1 MPVLR
6 ALLDQDGRSI
16 LCDGD
21 GRLKVGE
28 VGREAATTPVMAAL
42 DAASCAVSDPVPNGA
57 CLVEAGGR
65 AMLLEAGGTPRLLLG
80 LRIVGAGGGAVHLRH
95 GMAGRFLRLT
105 EEGVCAD
112 AEEAALASSFRFAA
126 EATRL
131 PDTGPLARIPTDA
144 RFDAPGLTAL
154 FALGEPGLLP
164 AIEAL
169 LPVLTIET
177 VRQAWSD
184 TPEVP
189 ERDIF
194 YELVRAESRARLNR
208 FPGYT
213 VDRLGDQV
221 ALFGWSIGE
230 SSYGFPRIMESG
242 RGKLTIGRYCSM
254 ADPWI
259 VLGNHNTATATS
271 YPFVDL
277 WAEWPGTKA
286 GMADHIARDV
296 VIGNDVWIGV
306 EAVILPGAVIGDGA
320 VIGAGCV
327 VRGTIQPYAICVGNP
342 AVTVKY
348 RFDEATRARL
358 LRLRWWDWPAARVD
372 RYLSLLLL
380 PDIGGFLDRAEQED
394 AARDELN
401 LPATAPESSPPDR
414 SFAASTAR

>member
-1 MPVLR
+1 MPVMR
-6 ALLDQDGRSI
+6 ALLDQDGRPVH
-16 LCDGD
+16 CDDG
-21 GRLKVGE
+21 GRLLAAQA
-28 VGREAATTPVMAAL
+28 GRDAGTMPVKAAL
-42 DAASCAVSDPVPNGA
+42 DASMDPGSVAAAGGA
-57 CLVEAGGR
+57 CLIAAGGR
-65 AMLLEAGGTPRLLLG
+65 AMRLDAGGTASPLLG
-80 LRIVGAGGGAVHLRH
+80 LRIVASGDGAVRLRH
-95 GMAGRFLRLT
+95 GMEGRFLRFA
-105 EEGVCAD
+105 EDGVRAD
-112 AEEAALASSFRFAA
+112 AEEASLGSSFRLAA
-126 EATRL
+126 DATGL
-131 PDTGPLARIPTDA
+131 PDTGPLARIPSDA
-144 RFDAPGLTAL
+144 RFDAAGLTAL
-154 FALGEPGLLP
+154 FALGEPGLFP

-194 YELVRAESRARLNR
+194 YELVRAQSRARLNR

-327 VRGTIQPYAICVGNP
+327 VRGTVQPYAICVGNP

-380 PDIGGFLDRAEQED
+380 PDIGAFLDRAEEED
-394 AARDELN
+394 AAGI
-401 LPATAPESSPPDR
+401 
-414 SFAASTAR
+414 AA